1 MVAGDQT
8 HVFIRGLRQRRKVL
22 GHARRFR
29 LDLRIS
35 AQLQYALMEAAANR
49 GLSKSLI
56 VEEALW
62 REIGRM
68 TLRDKSGLIQ
78 RLRYVDALITGIIAT
93 ATPVRLA
100 GRVKI
105 LGKAPMKAPVD
116 VHAKEARQERRNELS
131 QKAHT
136 ATNQVFDIAQSEAL
150 AQENQVRAE
159 LYRVLAHLATVD
171 ALILKDAAE
180 EEILEAIEKL
190 KREQRVYEET
200 ARKLES
206 EPKEVAT

>member
-1 MVAGDQT
+1 
-8 HVFIRGLRQRRKVL
+8 
-22 GHARRFR
+22 
-29 LDLRIS
+29 
-35 AQLQYALMEAAANR
+35 MEAAANR
-49 GLSKSLI
+49 DLSKSLI

-68 TLRDKSGLIQ
+68 TLRDKSSLIQ
-78 RLRYVDALITGIIAT
+78 RLNYVDALITEIVAT
-93 ATPVRLA
+93 ATSVRLA

-105 LGKAPMKAPVD
+105 VGKPPVKAPVD

-159 LYRVLAHLATVD
+159 MYRVLAHLATVD

-190 KREQRVYEET
+190 RREQREYEEAT
-200 ARKLES
+200 RKLES
-206 EPKEVAT
+206 ETEELAAKKQGG

>member
-1 MVAGDQT
+1 M
-8 HVFIRGLRQRRKVL
+8 
-22 GHARRFR
+22 
-29 LDLRIS
+29 DLRLS
-35 AQLQYALMEAAANR
+35 AQLQYALMAAAGNR

-68 TLRDKSGLIQ
+68 TLRDKGSLIQ
-78 RLRYVDALITGIIAT
+78 RLKYVDALITGIIT
-93 ATPVRLA
+93 TGTPLSLA

-105 LGKAPMKAPVD
+105 PGKPPTMAPVD
-116 VHAKEARQERRNELS
+116 VHAKEARRERRNELS

-136 ATNQVFDIAQSEAL
+136 AMNQVFDLAQSEAL
-150 AQENQVRAE
+150 AQESQVRAG
-159 LYRVLAHLATVD
+159 LYRVLAQLAMVD

-190 KREQRVYEET
+190 RREQREYEEAT
-200 ARKLES
+200 RKFES
-206 EPKEVAT
+206 EAKGLAAEKQGG